1 MFGVVHRLAVNIV
14 SGTSYA
20 APYVAGVAALMMSV
34 NSDLRG
40 RHLKKLISENSDTIS
55 IRYGN
60 GETAQVK
67 KLNAFKAVSAAKSYR
82 VN

>member
-1 MFGVVHRLAVNIV
+1 
-14 SGTSYA
+14 
-20 APYVAGVAALMMSV
+20 MMSV